1 MLDLAEIRQKI
12 DRIDHELV
20 ALYEERMKLCGD
32 VAQYKIETG
41 KKVLDSKREQEKL
54 AAIEQMV
61 SDEND
66 KHGVNELFTQIM
78 AMSRKMQ
85 YKLLE
90 DDGKTLRLPYTAI
103 DSIDK
108 VHCRVVYQG
117 VCGAYSHIATRQF
130 FGENVNCYH
139 VDTWRDAMEAVKN
152 GEADYAVL
160 PIENST
166 AGVVA
171 GVMDLLQEYD
181 NYIIAEVSVKVEHA
195 LVGLDN
201 TDMDK
206 IKVVYSHP
214 QALAQCS
221 KYLEEHP
228 DWQQISTTNTA
239 VSAKRVL
246 EEQDSTH
253 VAIASEEAAGIF
265 GLKVLKTHL
274 NYNDMNITRFAVI
287 SKERKFVKGAKKM
300 SICMEITHEPGSL
313 YNLLSHMIYNGLN
326 MTRIESRPIVGR
338 EWEYRFFI
346 DFEGNIN
353 DEGVLNALHGIEE
366 EASAIK
372 FLGNY

>member
-1 MLDLAEIRQKI
+1 MLDLLEIRQQIDGI
-12 DRIDHELV
+12 DRQLV
-20 ALYEERMKLCGD
+20 DLYEKRIKLCED
-32 VAQYKIETG
+32 VAAYKIETG
-41 KKVLDSKREQEKL
+41 KKVLDPQREKEKL
-54 AAIEQMV
+54 EALSQLVANEK
-61 SDEND
+61 D

-90 DDGKTLRLPYTAI
+90 ADGKTLRLPYTAI
-103 DSIDK
+103 DEIDK
-108 VHCRVVYQG
+108 TNCKVVYQG
-117 VCGAYSHIATRQF
+117 VAGAYSHIATRQY
-130 FGENVNCYH
+130 FGESVNCYN
-139 VDTWRDAMEAVKN
+139 VDTWKDAMEAVKN

-171 GVMDLLQEYD
+171 TVMDLLQEYD
-181 NYIIAEVSVKVEHA
+181 NYIVAEVPVKVEHA
-195 LVGLDN
+195 LLGLED
-201 TDMDK
+201 TELS
-206 IKVVYSHP
+206 KVTTVYSHP

-221 KYLEEHP
+221 KFLEEHP
-228 DWQQISTTNTA
+228 QWQQISTLNTA
-239 VSAKRVL
+239 VSAKKVL
-246 EEQDSTH
+246 EEKDNTH
-253 VAIASEEAAGIF
+253 VAIASKEAGEIF
-265 GLKVLKTHL
+265 GLKILQEHL
-274 NYNDMNITRFAVI
+274 NYNDMNVTKFAVV

-346 DFEGNIN
+346 DFEGNID

>member
-1 MLDLAEIRQKI
+1 MLDLLEIRKQI
-12 DRIDHELV
+12 DDIDHQLV
-20 ALYEERMKLCGD
+20 ELYEKRMKLCGD

-41 KKVLDSKREQEKL
+41 KKVLDTKREQEKL
-54 AAIEQMV
+54 EALSRIVA
-61 SDEND
+61 DEKD

-103 DSIDK
+103 DEIDK
-108 VHCRVVYQG
+108 VNCKVVYQG
-117 VCGAYSHIATRQF
+117 VEGAYSHIATRQF
-130 FGENVNCYH
+130 FGENVNCYN
-139 VDTWRDAMEAVKN
+139 VGTWKDAMEAVKN

-171 GVMDLLQEYD
+171 AVMDLLQEYD
-181 NYIIAEVSVKVEHA
+181 NYIIAEVPVKVEHA
-195 LVGLDN
+195 LLGLDD
-201 TDMDK
+201 TDLDK
-206 IKVVYSHP
+206 VNMVYSHP

-221 KYLEEHP
+221 KFLEQHP
-228 DWQQISTTNTA
+228 DWQQISTNNTA
-239 VSAKRVL
+239 LSAKKIL
-246 EEQDSTH
+246 EEQDNTH
-253 VAIASEEAAGIF
+253 VAIASKEAAEIF
-265 GLKVLKTHL
+265 GLKVLKEHL
-274 NYNDMNITRFAVI
+274 NYNDMNVTKFAVI
-287 SKERKFVKGAKKM
+287 SKERKFVKGARKM

-346 DFEGNIN
+346 DFEGNID